1 MQVMRTFGT
10 IDDIQAATEDGSFE
24 ENHYL
29 EAKTILKARSNKDK
43 DELARDLAQF
53 AFDGGT
59 VVFGVY
65 EDKNKAEDRFSVVP
79 IELTKNVREQ
89 IEQIA
94 QERCQPP
101 LPVQVRELGSG
112 GDAETGCIVVEVP
125 PSSRVP
131 HMVAEKYPFRGD
143 STRRY
148 LSDSEVR
155 MWMARSDDVHE
166 RVDRE
171 LRELVTRDPYSDR
184 SPRAGHLFGVA
195 VPLTSRH
202 DGLPE
207 KGELH
212 QLLREAA
219 IDFGSHWRE
228 RFRGGDPRSRRQL
241 GATALNLVGELHPR
255 SREYALRS
263 RSLSALESGEDSDPA
278 EDQLAE
284 WSVDMSGIVRVY
296 DAGLSMWRK
305 GPRGDDVHAIWSIAP
320 VEMTGILVESARLT
334 GDRIG
339 YHGQWGFGVA
349 WTGLRGASLRGVDLY
364 RNVHVIDR
372 GEGSTQ
378 YVTSALEL
386 RENPSDV
393 LDRTVRP
400 LLRMIGD
407 EDLLTSL

>member
-10 IDDIQAATEDGSFE
+10 IDDIYAATGDGSFE

-29 EAKTILKARSNKDK
+29 EAKTILKVRSNSDK

-59 VVFGVY
+59 VVFGVR
-65 EDKNKAEDRFSVVP
+65 EDKNNPEDRFSVVP
-79 IELTKNVREQ
+79 IELTSGVREQ

-94 QERCQPP
+94 QERSQPP
-101 LPVQVRELGSG
+101 LPVRVRELRSTE
-112 GDAETGCIVVEVP
+112 DAGMGCIVVEVP

-131 HMVAEKYPFRGD
+131 HMVAGKYPFRGD
-143 STRRY
+143 SSRRH
-148 LSDSEVR
+148 LNDSEVR

-171 LRELVTRDPYSDR
+171 LRELVTRDPYSGR

-202 DGLPE
+202 DALPE
-207 KGELH
+207 RDNLY
-212 QLLREAA
+212 QLRHDAA
-219 IDFGSHWRE
+219 VAFGRHWQE
-228 RFRGGDPRSRRQL
+228 RFGPNDPRSRKHF
-241 GATALNLVGELHPR
+241 GSTALNNVGEQHPR
-255 SREYALRS
+255 SSEYALRS
-263 RSLSALESGEDSDPA
+263 RALSALESGEGDEPA
-278 EDQLAE
+278 EEDLAE
-284 WSVDMSGIVRVY
+284 WSVDMSGAIRVY
-296 DAGLSMWRK
+296 DAGLSVRRK
-305 GPRGDDVHAIWSIAP
+305 GPRGEDVHAIWNDAP
-320 VEMTGILVESARLT
+320 IEMLGILVESARLT

-349 WTGLRGASLRGVDLY
+349 WTGLRGARLHATDTF
-364 RNVHVIDR
+364 RNFPVVDR

-386 RENPSDV
+386 RESPAAV

-400 LLRMIGD
+400 LLRMLGD
-407 EDLLTSL
+407 EGYLNPF